1 MVNNCL
7 YIFYI
12 ETDTYKVT
20 NGIFHYNFF
29 KQLIYFVF
37 ELSCKI
43 QYLIRKVLF
52 YYHNDLI
59 IFN

>member
-7 YIFYI
+7 YTFYI
-12 ETDTYKVT
+12 ETDTYSVT
-20 NGIFHYNFF
+20 NGIFYYNFF

-43 QYLIRKVLF
+43 QYLIINVFVFLP
-52 YYHNDLI
+52 
-59 IFN
+59 